1 MKIFKKAG
9 HQPQTKLQKRVS
21 GISTPELSVWVET
34 SLFTIGKNVTGIR
47 GGSIEQLK
55 EAEIGAEA
63 LLAIIQELIKRSE
76 NEF

>member
-9 HQPQTKLQKRVS
+9 LPPQSKIQKRVAK
-21 GISTPELSVWVET
+21 ISTPELSVWVET
-34 SLFTIGKNVTGIR
+34 SLFTIGKNVAGIS
-47 GGSIEQLK
+47 GGSKEQLK
-55 EAEIGAEA
+55 EAEMGAEA